1 MNAADSER
9 LTLRVPGLADFEDSA
24 ALWADPDVVRYTSG
38 RAFTRE
44 ESWARLMR
52 YVGHW
57 ELFGFGFW
65 VVRERDGG
73 RFVGEV
79 GLANFRRDIQPPLD
93 GGFEIGWAVSPSAHG
108 KGYATEA
115 ALASLRWIE
124 ERQAPPRTV
133 CIINPENAAS
143 IGVARKCGYSEFGRT
158 TYKDSPVILLERPA
172 QQVS

>member
-1 MNAADSER
+1 MNEADTER

-24 ALWADPDVVRYTSG
+24 AMWGDPDVVRHITG

-44 ESWARLMR
+44 ESWARLLR
-52 YVGHW
+52 YLGHW
-57 ELFGFGFW
+57 QLLGFGFW
-65 VVRERDGG
+65 VVREREGG

-79 GLANFRRDIQPPLD
+79 GIGNFRRDIQPPLD
-93 GGFEIGWAVSPSAHG
+93 GGFEIGWALAPSAQG

-124 ERQAPPRTV
+124 DRHAPLRTV
-133 CIINPENAAS
+133 CVINPENTAS
-143 IGVARKCGYSEFGRT
+143 VGVARKCGYAEYART
-158 TYKDSPVILLERPA
+158 TYKESPVILLERLA